1 MSHQANGV
9 VGLVVLAALLGACGN
24 VASDSDAD
32 GSTPAKTDAPVSAPP
47 VVKNDAG
54 REFLRVDLWDRA
66 ELARI
71 YAPREQT
78 GPDTVESLAENLRG
92 HMLTNDT
99 EYIEREAPLE
109 LARKI
114 LAGKAMRS
122 TPDSGPQEGRRII
135 GTDDRVHTAIAY
147 NQPPNTWL
155 GFSEIGCTANMIGRR
170 SAVTA
175 AHCVYNTFD
184 PSQTQGWMC
193 DNGTVGGGT
202 NTGRGPNAGVCGTN
216 RVYARW
222 RFGVEDS
229 YGYTGWN
236 GASGTCARLTIPNG
250 YITQI
255 QAAHASSNVGIWTLS
270 RWDYASISFTGC
282 FSLTS
287 HYGTA
292 ILTDQ
297 NLLDVTGIDYGY
309 PANATCPDNST
320 DCSNWR
326 YTGTTQPFQGAEIW
340 GSSGSNIQAGHC
352 DVSTAPGSLCPAAV
366 EAHTIQGDI
375 DTTGGMSG
383 SAIYRNIN
391 GVRELFGTL
400 TGYTTDTNVNVWH
413 RWNTETSNFVDANTD
428 FPSDP

>member
-1 MSHQANGV
+1 MSHQSKGV
-9 VGLVVLAALLGACGN
+9 IGVLALALLAGCGN
-24 VASDSDAD
+24 AASGSDAED
-32 GSTPAKTDAPVSAPP
+32 GTPAKTDAPVSTPS
-47 VVKNDAG
+47 VVKNDEG

-71 YAPREQT
+71 YTPREQK
-78 GPDTVESLAENLRG
+78 GPDTVESLAEDLRG

-99 EYIEREAPLE
+99 EYIEREAPVE

-114 LAGKAMRS
+114 LAGKAMQS

-135 GTDDRVHTAIAY
+135 GTDDRTHTPTAY
-147 NQPPNTWL
+147 NQPPSTWL

-184 PSQTQGWMC
+184 PSQTQGWHC

-202 NTGRGPNAGVCGTN
+202 NTGRGANAGVCGTN

-229 YGYTGWN
+229 YGYTGWH
-236 GASGTCARLTIPNG
+236 GASGACARLTIPNG

-255 QAAHASSNVGIWTLS
+255 QDAHVSSSTGIWTLS

-297 NLLDVTGIDYGY
+297 DLLNVTAQDFGY
-309 PANATCPDNST
+309 PANAPCPANVSN
-320 DCSNWR
+320 CINWR
-326 YTGTTQPFQGAEIW
+326 YTGSSTPFQGAEIW
-340 GSSGSNIQAGHC
+340 GSAIGSTNIQAGHC
-352 DVSTAPGSLCPAAV
+352 TVSTAPGSLCPAAV
-366 EAHTIQGDI
+366 EPHTISGDI

-383 SAIYRNIN
+383 SAIFRTVN
-391 GVRELFGTL
+391 GVRQLFGTL
-400 TGYTTDTNVNVWH
+400 TGHTSTTNMWH
-413 RWNTETSNFVDANTD
+413 RWNTETSNFVDANTE